1 MEERKDINKVE
12 GTNELP
18 RQSMKPINF
27 VRMLYKELVN
37 SDGSIRNYNQYKND
51 FKFLIERSGFKDS
64 KDRVDFCVQ
73 LVYWL
78 EHSDYITNTT
88 KEFIKDSYGKG
99 MKSFFEE
106 RQRRVARY
114 NMYKAEDEMEIP
126 QENVNTCISRVTSDI
141 AKLHK
146 VFDEEIYN
154 SIFYEEDSSYWKV
167 YKRNFLRQVEKS
179 KYLKIDISEF
189 GFEIPMDK
197 ITTTAPKNEE
207 FREMLN
213 VIALYSKKSKE
224 KVLAQVNNS
233 CWGYLLYLCSCIPQ
247 RSVDKENY
255 RLLQKVLDGTYNEI
269 SKDMIEESSVVTK
282 EKEIEEL
289 KRQLEE
295 NSKEIN
301 EIERQLEIQKELNE
315 ETIIKHNK
323 QIIAKIREIAS
334 DQNNARNLT
343 KEERL
348 INLANYLDSNITSK
362 KIEVSK

>member
-1 MEERKDINKVE
+1 MEERKDVNKVE

-18 RQSMKPINF
+18 RQSIKPINF
-27 VRMLYKELVN
+27 VRMLYNELVD
-37 SDGSIRNYNQYKND
+37 SDGVIKSKNKYGD
-51 FKFLIERSGFKDS
+51 NITFLLEKSGFRDC
-64 KDRVDFCVQ
+64 KDRVDFCIQ

-78 EHSDYITNTT
+78 EHSDYLNNTT
-88 KEFIKDSYGKG
+88 KEFIKDSFGRG

-114 NMYKAEDEMEIP
+114 NMYKANDEIAIP

-146 VFDEEIYN
+146 IFDEEVYN
-154 SIFYEEDSSYWKV
+154 NIFCKEEPSHWKEH
-167 YKRNFLRQVEKS
+167 KRNFLHQVEKS
-179 KYLKIDISEF
+179 KFLRIDISEF
-189 GFEIPMDK
+189 GFEIPMDR
-197 ITTTAPKNEE
+197 ITTTVPNNEE

-233 CWGYLLYLCSCIPQ
+233 CWGYLLYLCACTPQ

-255 RLLQKVLDGTYNEI
+255 KLLQKVLDGTYNEI
-269 SKDMIEESSVVTK
+269 SKDMIEESDVITK
-282 EKEIEEL
+282 EKEIEDL
-289 KRQLEE
+289 RRQLEE
-295 NSKEIN
+295 KLKELN
-301 EIERQLEIQKELNE
+301 ERERQLEIEKEQNE
-315 ETIIKHNK
+315 ETTIKDKK

-334 DQNNARNLT
+334 DQNNVRNIT

-348 INLANYLDSNITSK
+348 INLANYLDSNITSNK
-362 KIEVSK
+362 SGEGF